1 MLGTSILTS
10 QGRLAMRISIECTG
24 LAAMVALAAW
34 SIPQWGAIG
43 AVAMAL
49 GTEALLA
56 TLAWAAVVWVQR
68 R

>member
-1 MLGTSILTS
+1 
-10 QGRLAMRISIECTG
+10 
-24 LAAMVALAAW
+24 V
-34 SIPQWGAIG
+34 IG

-56 TLAWAAVVWVQR
+56 TLAWAAVAWIQR